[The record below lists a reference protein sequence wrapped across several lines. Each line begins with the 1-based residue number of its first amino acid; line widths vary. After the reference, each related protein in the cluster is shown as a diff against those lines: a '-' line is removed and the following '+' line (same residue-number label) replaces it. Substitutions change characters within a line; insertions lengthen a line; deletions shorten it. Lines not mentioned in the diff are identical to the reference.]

1 MPYSRGSAGAR
12 GMAASS
18 SREDFV
24 TEDDA
29 KPESGTVTMPTLPK
43 VVTESPPLAEENT
56 ITKRVRVKAHVRSD
70 GISVRAHSRRMPVRK
85 ANSEG
90 APAKPDLSS
99 PSAEWTPSAGS
110 LLGSRIRTSAKDE
123 VTVAGDAEGVSGSVQ
138 FSRPANQELSVVVG
152 DIGVTMHQP
161 LAWVFVVIVASIV
174 CFFVSRFDGFHF
186 RLEFGGVKLD

>member
-90 APAKPDLSS
+90 AHAKPNLSS
-99 PSAEWTPSAGS
+99 PSAEWAPSAKEG
-110 LLGSRIRTSAKDE
+110 
-123 VTVAGDAEGVSGSVQ
+123 VTVTGDAEGVSGSVQ

-174 CFFVSRFDGFHF
+174 YFFVSRFDGFHF